1 MSTMLR
7 DNTPTRRTRG
17 TDKPYL
23 PSLQDA
29 VIAESILNRI
39 VAGAEIIALNGPNM
53 RRHLA
58 TATP

>member
-1 MSTMLR
+1 MTSQF
-7 DNTPTRRTRG
+7 DPP
-17 TDKPYL
+17 DWYK
-23 PSLQDA
+23 SLQDA

-39 VAGAEIIALNGPNM
+39 VAGAEIVALDGPNT